1 MRENVNEWKTD
12 NVNQDGAA
20 NMVEPK
26 SDYITNTE
34 SNENCTLLTGVL
46 LMRMFM
52 GPIMNK
58 LQRKM
63 L

>member
-26 SDYITNTE
+26 SDYISNTE
-34 SNENCTLLTGVL
+34 SNENCTLLTGVCL
-46 LMRMFM
+46 WV
-52 GPIMNK
+52 P
-58 LQRKM
+58 
-63 L
+63 